1 MIEETSKK
9 KFKEILAFIGYKIKD
24 YFSLDVKL
32 LPGFLISTAL
42 LINSVISSTLKAL
55 RKEHGLTKVD
65 LAMKS
70 GVGLNFVRELE
81 QGKATVRMD
90 KVAQV
95 FDLFGYELVPQKKV
109 K

>member
-1 MIEETSKK
+1 MATNLIAARL
-9 KFKEILAFIGYKIKD
+9 KE
-24 YFSLDVKL
+24 
-32 LPGFLISTAL
+32 
-42 LINSVISSTLKAL
+42 L
-55 RKEHGLTKVD
+55 RKENGITQVD

-95 FDLFGYELVPQKKV
+95 FAFFDYELVPQKKADRQ
-109 K
+109 

>member
-1 MIEETSKK
+1 MI
-9 KFKEILAFIGYKIKD
+9 I
-24 YFSLDVKL
+24 
-32 LPGFLISTAL
+32 ISYLCIRTNV
-42 LINSVISSTLKAL
+42 IMNSNLISSTLKSL
-55 RKEHGLTKVD
+55 RKEHGLTQVD

-109 K
+109 R

>member
-1 MIEETSKK
+1 MAANSI
-9 KFKEILAFIGYKIKD
+9 AA
-24 YFSLDVKL
+24 KL
-32 LPGFLISTAL
+32 K
-42 LINSVISSTLKAL
+42 VL
-55 RKEHGLTKVD
+55 RKENGMTQVD

-95 FDLFGYELVPQKKV
+95 FSLFDYELVPRKKGDE
-109 K
+109 

>member
-1 MIEETSKK
+1 MR
-9 KFKEILAFIGYKIKD
+9 FISYICIRTN
-24 YFSLDVKL
+24 V
-32 LPGFLISTAL
+32 IM
-42 LINSVISSTLKAL
+42 NSNLISSTLKSL
-55 RKEHGLTKVD
+55 RKEHGLTQVD

-95 FDLFGYELVPQKKV
+95 FNLFGYELIPQKKV
-109 K
+109 R

>member
-1 MIEETSKK
+1 MRI
-9 KFKEILAFIGYKIKD
+9 
-24 YFSLDVKL
+24 
-32 LPGFLISTAL
+32 ISYVCIRTNV
-42 LINSVISSTLKAL
+42 IMNSNVISSTLKSL
-55 RKEHGLTKVD
+55 RKEHNLTQVD

-81 QGKATVRMD
+81 QGKATVRLD

-109 K
+109 R

>member
-1 MIEETSKK
+1 MSKT
-9 KFKEILAFIGYKIKD
+9 IIAT
-24 YFSLDVKL
+24 KL
-32 LPGFLISTAL
+32 
-42 LINSVISSTLKAL
+42 KQL
-55 RKEHGLTKVD
+55 RKANGMTQVD

-95 FDLFGYELVPQKKV
+95 FALFDYELVPQKKSNEG
-109 K
+109 

>member
-1 MIEETSKK
+1 MRI
-9 KFKEILAFIGYKIKD
+9 
-24 YFSLDVKL
+24 
-32 LPGFLISTAL
+32 ISYICIRTNV
-42 LINSVISSTLKAL
+42 IMNSNLISSTLKSL
-55 RKEHGLTKVD
+55 RKEHGLTQVD

-95 FDLFGYELVPQKKV
+95 FNLFGYELIPQKKV
-109 K
+109 R

>member
-1 MIEETSKK
+1 MIT
-9 KFKEILAFIGYKIKD
+9 
-24 YFSLDVKL
+24 
-32 LPGFLISTAL
+32 ISYICIRTNV
-42 LINSVISSTLKAL
+42 IMNSNLISSTLKSL
-55 RKEHGLTKVD
+55 RKEHGLTQVD

-95 FDLFGYELVPQKKV
+95 FNLFGYELVPQKKV
-109 K
+109 R

>member
-1 MIEETSKK
+1 M
-9 KFKEILAFIGYKIKD
+9 
-24 YFSLDVKL
+24 
-32 LPGFLISTAL
+32 
-42 LINSVISSTLKAL
+42 NSNVISSTLKSL
-55 RKEHGLTKVD
+55 RKEHNLTQVN

-81 QGKATVRMD
+81 QGKATVRLD

-95 FDLFGYELVPQKKV
+95 LDLFGYELVPQKKV

>member
-1 MIEETSKK
+1 M
-9 KFKEILAFIGYKIKD
+9 
-24 YFSLDVKL
+24 
-32 LPGFLISTAL
+32 
-42 LINSVISSTLKAL
+42 NSNVISSTLKSL
-55 RKEHGLTKVD
+55 RKEHNLTQVD

-81 QGKATVRMD
+81 QGKATVRLD

-95 FDLFGYELVPQKKV
+95 LNLFGYELVPQKKV

>member
-1 MIEETSKK
+1 MI
-9 KFKEILAFIGYKIKD
+9 I
-24 YFSLDVKL
+24 
-32 LPGFLISTAL
+32 ISYICIRTNV
-42 LINSVISSTLKAL
+42 IMNSNLISSTLKSL
-55 RKEHGLTKVD
+55 RKEHGLTQVD

-95 FDLFGYELVPQKKV
+95 FNLFGYELVPKKKV
-109 K
+109 R

>member
-1 MIEETSKK
+1 MATNLIAARL
-9 KFKEILAFIGYKIKD
+9 KE
-24 YFSLDVKL
+24 
-32 LPGFLISTAL
+32 
-42 LINSVISSTLKAL
+42 L
-55 RKEHGLTKVD
+55 RKENGLTQVD

-95 FDLFGYELVPQKKV
+95 FAFFDYELVPQKKS
-109 K
+109 

>member
-1 MIEETSKK
+1 MRIITY
-9 KFKEILAFIGYKIKD
+9 ICIRTNVIM
-24 YFSLDVKL
+24 
-32 LPGFLISTAL
+32 
-42 LINSVISSTLKAL
+42 NSNVISSTLKSL
-55 RKEHGLTKVD
+55 RKEHNLTQVD

-81 QGKATVRMD
+81 QGKATVRLD

-95 FDLFGYELVPQKKV
+95 FDLFGYELVPQKKL

>member
-1 MIEETSKK
+1 MRI
-9 KFKEILAFIGYKIKD
+9 
-24 YFSLDVKL
+24 
-32 LPGFLISTAL
+32 ISYICIRTNV
-42 LINSVISSTLKAL
+42 IMNSNVISLTLKNL
-55 RKEHGLTKVD
+55 RKEHGLTQVE

-81 QGKATVRMD
+81 QGKATVRLD

-95 FDLFGYELVPQKKV
+95 FDLFGYELVPQRKV

>member
-1 MIEETSKK
+1 MGKTIIAT
-9 KFKEILAFIGYKIKD
+9 
-24 YFSLDVKL
+24 KL
-32 LPGFLISTAL
+32 
-42 LINSVISSTLKAL
+42 KQL
-55 RKEHGLTKVD
+55 RKENGMTQVD

-95 FDLFGYELVPQKKV
+95 FALFDYELVPQKKV
-109 K
+109 NE

>member
-1 MIEETSKK
+1 MRI
-9 KFKEILAFIGYKIKD
+9 
-24 YFSLDVKL
+24 
-32 LPGFLISTAL
+32 ISYICIRTNV
-42 LINSVISSTLKAL
+42 IMNSNVISSTLKSL
-55 RKEHGLTKVD
+55 RKEHNLTQVD

-81 QGKATVRMD
+81 QGKATVRLD

-109 K
+109 R

>member
-1 MIEETSKK
+1 MRI
-9 KFKEILAFIGYKIKD
+9 IAYICIRAN
-24 YFSLDVKL
+24 V
-32 LPGFLISTAL
+32 IMNSTL
-42 LINSVISSTLKAL
+42 ISSTLKSL
-55 RKEHGLTKVD
+55 RKEHGLTQVD

-95 FDLFGYELVPQKKV
+95 FNLFGYELVPQKKIR
-109 K
+109 

>member
-1 MIEETSKK
+1 M
-9 KFKEILAFIGYKIKD
+9 
-24 YFSLDVKL
+24 
-32 LPGFLISTAL
+32 
-42 LINSVISSTLKAL
+42 NSNVISLSLKSL
-55 RKEHGLTKVD
+55 RKKYGLTQVD

-81 QGKATVRMD
+81 QGKATVRLD

-109 K
+109 R

>member
-1 MIEETSKK
+1 LRI
-9 KFKEILAFIGYKIKD
+9 
-24 YFSLDVKL
+24 
-32 LPGFLISTAL
+32 ISYICIRTNV
-42 LINSVISSTLKAL
+42 IMNSNVISSTLKSL
-55 RKEHGLTKVD
+55 RKEHNLTQVD

-81 QGKATVRMD
+81 QGKATVRLD

-109 K
+109 R

>member
-1 MIEETSKK
+1 MI
-9 KFKEILAFIGYKIKD
+9 I
-24 YFSLDVKL
+24 
-32 LPGFLISTAL
+32 ISYICIRTNV
-42 LINSVISSTLKAL
+42 IMNSNPISSTLKSL
-55 RKEHGLTKVD
+55 RKEHGLTQVD

-95 FDLFGYELVPQKKV
+95 FNLFGYELIPQKKV
-109 K
+109 R

>member
-1 MIEETSKK
+1 MRIIPYIYIRTNAIMSSK
-9 KFKEILAFIGYKIKD
+9 
-24 YFSLDVKL
+24 
-32 LPGFLISTAL
+32 
-42 LINSVISSTLKAL
+42 VISSTLKAL
-55 RKEHGLTKVD
+55 RKEHGLTQVD

-95 FDLFGYELVPQKKV
+95 FDLFDYELVPQKKV
-109 K
+109 R